1 MLFFIVIFILV
12 IMLIML
18 YYSDL
23 KLRIQYKKTYDC
35 NIITIHLSGLYGI
48 IRYRIKLPPKDLLCK
63 MQKYVAKLERRK
75 IIKKEIK
82 FIKPET
88 IDEIIDVIQKYKQ
101 NYLLKKNAIFYIL
114 KKMSF
119 HDLSLYIKYGLFDA
133 YITGILY
140 GFIYSVLIYI
150 VTFIKA
156 YCDLNLRKIDI
167 KPIFNEYIFEME
179 FNCIITI
186 KVGDIITGLKK
197 FLKSSEGSDMDGTN
211 YRRSYE
217 NNYGKY

>member
-1 MLFFIVIFILV
+1 MLFFIIVFIIVII
-12 IMLIML
+12 LIML

-23 KLRIQYKKTYDC
+23 KLRIEYKKTYDC
-35 NIITIHLSGLYGI
+35 NVITIYLTSLYGI
-48 IRYRIKLPPKDLLCK
+48 IRYGIKLPPEDLLYK
-63 MQKYVAKLERRK
+63 MQKYLIKLERRK
-75 IIKKEIK
+75 IIKKEIE
-82 FIKPET
+82 FIIPQT
-88 IDEIIDVIQKYKQ
+88 IDEVIDVIKKYRQK
-101 NYLLKKNAIFYIL
+101 YLLKKNAINYIL

-119 HDLSLYIKYGLFDA
+119 HEFSLYIKYGLFDA

-140 GFIYSVLIYI
+140 GFIYSVLICI
-150 VTFIKA
+150 ATFIKA
-156 YCDLNLRKIDI
+156 YCDLDLKRIDI

-186 KVGDIITGLKK
+186 KVGDIITELKK
-197 FLKSSEGSDMDGTN
+197 FLNSSKGSDMDGTN